1 MKKRDEA
8 FSILIVD
15 DNREIRTIL
24 EEYLKEEGYAAD
36 GAAGG
41 KEALAK
47 YRETTYDLVIT
58 DLNMPGMTGIELI
71 KEIAREEHITEFIII
86 TGYASLDTAIEA
98 VKAGAFDYLVKPF
111 RIEELKV
118 VIKNA
123 RDKIMLKKANNQLF
137 AKVKNFYNEISRYRK
152 WLDDEQV
159 SRLVDGKLDDLE
171 SARRPFESA
180 DAEPVNRV

>member
-1 MKKRDEA
+1 MTTKNDQLR
-8 FSILIVD
+8 ILIVD

-24 EEYLKEEGYAAD
+24 SEYLKEEGYFAD
-36 GAAGG
+36 GAGDG
-41 KEALAK
+41 KEALA
-47 YRETTYDLVIT
+47 RHGQSPFDLVIT

-71 KEIAREEHITEFIII
+71 KEIAKNETHTPEFIII

-123 RDKIMLKKANNQLF
+123 QDKIALTKANKQLF
-137 AKVKNFYNEISRYRK
+137 EKLKSFYSEISRYKK
-152 WLDDEQV
+152 WLDDEQM
-159 SRLVDGKLDDLE
+159 SSLAGHKLD
-171 SARRPFESA
+171 
-180 DAEPVNRV
+180 